1 MFKVHLAEGY
11 PLLSLTLKMIFEAQ
25 PNVIV
30 SGQSA
35 STTQLQNQLSR
46 ETSCLL
52 LDYDLLT
59 TDLLSFCR
67 GLSQSF
73 PELRILVLF
82 STLQNIR
89 LQHIFNYGIYG
100 IILKSATAEEF
111 LQAFCKIQ
119 EGQYFIQNEIQRQV
133 NDVHFFAKPT
143 CEHLVKLSNREK
155 EVLQLIIEEYTSGE
169 IAKRLFLS
177 EGTIE
182 THRLNILK
190 KLGVR
195 NTAGIVREAFL
206 RHLLPGSI

>member
-11 PLLSLTLKMIFEAQ
+11 PLLSETLKTILEAQ
-25 PNVIV
+25 PGITV

-35 STTQLQNQLSR
+35 SAVQLQNQLDK

-52 LDYDLLT
+52 LDYELLT

-67 GLSQSF
+67 CLSKPL
-73 PELRILVLF
+73 PELRIIVLF
-82 STLQNIR
+82 TSLQNIR
-89 LQHIFNYGIYG
+89 LQHIFNYGIHA
-100 IILKSATAEEF
+100 IILKSATASELLEA
-111 LQAFCKIQ
+111 LCTIR
-119 EGQYFIQNEIQRQV
+119 EGQYYIHSEIQRRV
-133 NDVHFFAKPT
+133 NNVHFFAKSGD
-143 CEHLVKLSNREK
+143 EHLVKLSGREK
-155 EVLQLIIEEYTSGE
+155 EVLQLIVEEFTTGE
-169 IAKRLFLS
+169 IAKKLFLA

-206 RHLLPGSI
+206 RHLLSA

>member
-11 PLLSLTLKMIFEAQ
+11 PLLSETLKMILEAQ

-30 SGQSA
+30 SGQTS
-35 STTQLQNQLSR
+35 STTQLQNQLSK

-52 LDYDLLT
+52 LDYDLLK

-67 GLSQSF
+67 CLSKTF
-73 PELRILVLF
+73 PALKIIVLF

-89 LQHIFNYGIYG
+89 LQNVFNYGVCG
-100 IILKSATAEEF
+100 IILKSATVDEF
-111 LQAFCKIQ
+111 LQALRQIQ
-119 EGQYFIQNEIQRQV
+119 EGQYYIHNEIQRQV
-133 NDVHFFAKPT
+133 NNVHFFAKPG
-143 CEHLVKLSNREK
+143 CEHLVKLSGREK
-155 EVLQLIIEEYTSGE
+155 EVLQLIVEEYTTGE

-177 EGTIE
+177 TGTVE

-206 RHLLPGSI
+206 RHLLQA

>member
-11 PLLSLTLKMIFEAQ
+11 PLLSATLKMILEAQ
-25 PNVIV
+25 PNVMV

-35 STTQLQNQLSR
+35 STAQLQNQLSK

-67 GLSQSF
+67 SLSKSL
-73 PELRILVLF
+73 PELRIIVLF
-82 STLQNIR
+82 TTLQNIR
-89 LQHIFNYGIYG
+89 LQHVFNYGISA
-100 IILKSATAEEF
+100 IILKSATADEF
-111 LQAFCKIQ
+111 LQALCKIQ
-119 EGQYFIQNEIQRQV
+119 EGQYYIHSEIQRQV
-133 NDVHFFAKPT
+133 SNVHFFAKPG
-143 CEHLVKLSNREK
+143 CEHLVKLSGRET
-155 EVLQLIIEEYTSGE
+155 EVLQLIVDEYTSGE

-206 RHLLPGSI
+206 RHLLQA